1 MHRAAFVRVVR
12 AATTL
17 GLAGTLTAVTA
28 CSRPG
33 SSDNP
38 TPPTATTAVRLT
50 ASPSA
55 ARPLSPVASPSP
67 RAATTAPAPGVSP
80 AVAPTPSPTKVTG
93 TVPGQTYVV
102 QPGDTLGAIADEF
115 GVTVQELID
124 ANGLTNPDVL
134 RVGQEL
140 IIPGR

>member
-1 MHRAAFVRVVR
+1 MHLAAFVRVVR
-12 AATTL
+12 AATIL
-17 GLAGTLTAVTA
+17 GLVGTLAAVTA

-33 SSDNP
+33 SSANP
-38 TPPTATTAVRLT
+38 TPTATTAVRLT
-50 ASPSA
+50 ASPTA

-67 RAATTAPAPGVSP
+67 RTAATAPAPGASP
-80 AVAPTPSPTKVTG
+80 TVAPTPSPTKVTG
-93 TVPGQTYVV
+93 TVPGQKYVV
-102 QPGDTLGAIADEF
+102 QPGDTLVAIAEEF

>member
-1 MHRAAFVRVVR
+1 MRRAAFVRVIR
-12 AATTL
+12 AATAL
-17 GLAGTLTAVTA
+17 GLAGTLTAMAA

-33 SSDNP
+33 STDNP
-38 TPPTATTAVRLT
+38 TPTATTAVRIT

-67 RAATTAPAPGVSP
+67 QRAATATAPGAAPT
-80 AVAPTPSPTKVTG
+80 VAPTPSPTRVTG
-93 TVPGQTYVV
+93 TVPGQKYVV
-102 QPGDTLGAIADEF
+102 QPGDTLVAIAEEF